1 MSFLNLIPVA
11 CSGFWLR
18 LSPYLVVA
26 ALLAFAILILVRNLT
41 RRSQGC
47 STCSSCSA
55 CAMSSCPSRRTNGN
69 APPAAVDNKGA
80 PHGRKANPF
89 TVE

>member
-1 MSFLNLIPVA
+1 MNILYPIQVA

-18 LSPYLVVA
+18 LSPYLAVA
-26 ALLAFAILILVRNLT
+26 ALLAFAILILVRRLT

-47 STCSSCSA
+47 SSCSSCSV

-69 APPAAVDNKGA
+69 AHPAAVDNKGA

-89 TVE
+89 TIE